1 MGKLR
6 ATVDLVYPTP
16 AALKIVTAAGG
27 VSKLTPEQREKVA
40 FKTVAAGKFCDDLP
54 AISRDALIAGGQ
66 VVLVGAK
73 KGAKT

>member
-1 MGKLR
+1 
-6 ATVDLVYPTP
+6 
-16 AALKIVTAAGG
+16 
-27 VSKLTPEQREKVA
+27 VA